1 MSASFQ
7 ELCSNLLQIVAAAP
21 AEIQREII
29 TALPEI
35 LDDPQHDDTAR
46 ELK

>member
-1 MSASFQ
+1 MQ
-7 ELCSNLLQIVAAAP
+7 ELCSNLLQIVEAAP
-21 AEIQREII
+21 VDIQREII

-35 LDDPQHDDTAR
+35 IDDPQHDDTAK